1 MALAGRAIRRRENY
15 TFCVIVAALS
25 CMLMPFGT
33 VLGVLTI
40 VVLMRPSVKEMFG
53 RAGT

>member
-1 MALAGRAIRRRENY
+1 
-15 TFCVIVAALS
+15 
-25 CMLMPFGT
+25 MLMPFGT